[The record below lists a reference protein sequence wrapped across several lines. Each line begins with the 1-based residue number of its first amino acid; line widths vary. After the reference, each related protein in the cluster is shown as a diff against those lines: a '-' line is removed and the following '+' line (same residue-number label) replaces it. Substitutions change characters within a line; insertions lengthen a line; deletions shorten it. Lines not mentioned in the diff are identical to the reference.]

1 MKDSFD
7 SALVDHFLATHSS
20 HLNHKFFLKAYEQ
33 AISLFID
40 KEDID
45 ACNND
50 MDGDEPASALV
61 LKRVFGDTIWVRRY
75 SEISR

>member
-1 MKDSFD
+1 MKGSFD

-20 HLNHKFFLKAYEQ
+20 HLNHKFSLKAYEQ
-33 AISLFID
+33 AICLFID

-45 ACNND
+45 ACNKD

-61 LKRVFGDTIWVRRY
+61 LKRVF
-75 SEISR
+75 